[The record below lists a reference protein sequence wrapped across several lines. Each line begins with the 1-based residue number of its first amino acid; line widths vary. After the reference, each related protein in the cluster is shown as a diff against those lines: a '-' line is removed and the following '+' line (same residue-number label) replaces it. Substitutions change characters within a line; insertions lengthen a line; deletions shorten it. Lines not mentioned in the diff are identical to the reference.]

1 MIGRL
6 LAAPAACLLALT
18 FVVVAES
25 GAARV
30 RCSADPLVAAEFI
43 VPPPPFKARGIVVR
57 RWRLPPQE
65 PPGRGP
71 RYKRLYLVTFFVVKG
86 NAVLPRGHRYSQFAY
101 VARKT
106 VTAPWCFLKG
116 GSGP

>member
-6 LAAPAACLLALT
+6 LAAAACLLVL
-18 FVVVAES
+18 VVVAAAET

-30 RCSADPLVAAEFI
+30 RCSANALVAARFV
-43 VPPPPFKARGIVVR
+43 VPPPPFEARGIVVR
-57 RWRLPPQE
+57 RRALPPQE
-65 PPGRGP
+65 PRGRGP
-71 RYKRLYLVTFFVVKG
+71 LYKRLYLVTFFVVRG

-101 VARKT
+101 VARRR